1 MQILY
6 RTGLTAEQ
14 YTQQRAWEQAKLD
27 CCPFHPEGGCTLAKH
42 GTYPRKFPEYCLI
55 ARWYCPKAHQ
65 SISLLPDAFAC
76 RFPGTLTEVEEVVNT
91 AESSL
96 SSEQAAAALRP
107 EITLTSALRWLR
119 RRIKHVYNTLTTVK
133 GIVGSTC
140 PPVLKLW
147 RKHYSTTNLLLHLRI
162 LVADHLHAFPPILGF
177 GPRPKPRYFTKQPSN
192 NRWGLS
198 SPV

>member
-6 RTGLTAEQ
+6 TTGLTVKQ
-14 YTQQRAWEQAKLD
+14 YIEQRAWEQAKLD

-96 SSEQAAAALRP
+96 SREQAAAALRP

-133 GIVGSTC
+133 GIIGSTC

-162 LVADHLHAFPPILGF
+162 LVADHLHAFPPILGLA
-177 GPRPKPRYFTKQPSN
+177 PRSVSRYFTKPPSN
-192 NRWGLS
+192 NQWGLS
-198 SPV
+198 